1 MGTRS
6 KRAERCE
13 RCRMHLGDCLC
24 ALLPNLEITTRV
36 VVVMHHREWHRPTST
51 ARLFALTSPRC
62 EIRLRGRRDE
72 PFESTG
78 IVTPDRRAVLLH
90 PGEGAELLDEA
101 FLARDPRP
109 ITLVVPDGSWRQA
122 DKIAAREPVLR
133 SLPKV
138 VLPNLGPSRYR
149 LRNEPRPG
157 GLATFEAISRALGI
171 LEGPTIQSSLDSLFM
186 TMVERTLAT
195 RNPGV
200 PSGQPSGEE
209 SP

>member
-1 MGTRS
+1 
-6 KRAERCE
+6 
-13 RCRMHLGDCLC
+13 MHVGDCLC
-24 ALLPNLEITTRV
+24 ALLPSLELATRV

-51 ARLFALTSPRC
+51 TRLFALTSPRC

-72 PFESTG
+72 PFDSSG
-78 IVTPDRRAVLLH
+78 IVTSERRAVLLH
-90 PGEGAELLDEA
+90 PGNDAELLDAA

-133 SLPKV
+133 ALPKV
-138 VLPNLGPSRYR
+138 VLPDLGPSRYR
-149 LRNEPRPG
+149 LRNEPREG

-171 LEGPTIQSSLDSLFM
+171 LEGPAIQSSLDSLFM

-195 RNPGV
+195 RSPGV
-200 PSGQPSGEE
+200 PSGQPPGDEAA
-209 SP
+209 